1 MTWKGRSGE
10 GIERGQGITKYT
22 LIKRSNNFSI
32 KAQVDRQHASEEHCK
47 LKENKFHFQKLLLR

>member
-1 MTWKGRSGE
+1 MTWKGRSRE

-32 KAQVDRQHASEEHCK
+32 KAQVNRHRDNEEHCE
-47 LKENKFHFQKLLLR
+47 LKERR